1 MADNCECWYMK
12 SRQIS
17 QFCFVVTHHAEYVM
31 AYHAEYVILF
41 PLLGPLL
48 LFFLQ
53 KLMANCSQ
61 SMPEVRLCKHS
72 R

>member
-31 AYHAEYVILF
+31 AYHAEYGI
-41 PLLGPLL
+41 GPLL